1 MPLTVFFAIIFAAL
15 LHAIWNAM
23 VKKGDDKY
31 ISLTAIVLGHVPIS
45 IIVIFFTP
53 ILSLQSIPY
62 VFISAIFLSGYEW
75 CLLSAYRLE
84 DYTKVYPIA
93 RGTAPIFIVT
103 LSLLL
108 FGISISKFELM
119 GILAISFGIIILSF
133 QHNRNFKNYSAVV
146 YALTT
151 GLFIS
156 FYSISDGYGGRVS
169 DSPLN
174 YTAWLMILNAVIFS
188 ILLTIMNKPGVV
200 KGVFREGKKIFFIG
214 GTLSYTVYGT
224 IVWAF
229 TQAPVPLVAALRE
242 TSIIFALLIGT
253 FFLKEKFTFFKNS
266 RSIDYFFWC
275 NTIKILLKI

>member
-1 MPLTVFFAIIFAAL
+1 MPLTVFIAVILAAF
-15 LHAIWNAM
+15 LHAVWNAM
-23 VKKGDDKY
+23 VKKGDNKY
-31 ISLTAIVLGHVPIS
+31 VSLTAIVLGHVPIS

-53 ILSLQSIPY
+53 IISVQSLPY
-62 VFISAIFLSGYEW
+62 IFISAIFLTGYEW

-108 FGISISKFELM
+108 FGVSISKFELM

-133 QHNRNFKNYSAVV
+133 QNNRNFKNYSAAV
-146 YALTT
+146 YALST

-188 ILLTIMNKPGVV
+188 ILLIIMNKPRVIKKV
-200 KGVFREGKKIFFIG
+200 LNEEKKILFIG
-214 GTLSYTVYGT
+214 GTLSFTVYAAV
-224 IVWAF
+224 VWAF

-242 TSIIFALLIGT
+242 TSIIFSLLIGSL
-253 FFLKEKFTFFKNS
+253 FLKEKFTFFKTTAVLA
-266 RSIDYFFWC
+266 IFFGV
-275 NTIKILLKI
+275 ILLKFF

>member
-1 MPLTVFFAIIFAAL
+1 MSLSVFFAIIFAAL

-31 ISLTAIVLGHVPIS
+31 ISLTAVVLGHVPIS

-53 ILSLQSIPY
+53 IISFQSIPY
-62 VFISAIFLSGYEW
+62 IFISAIFLSGYEW

-93 RGTAPIFIVT
+93 RGTAPIFIVV

-108 FGISISKFELM
+108 FNTIISKFELI
-119 GILAISFGIIILSF
+119 GILVISFGIIILGF
-133 QHNRNFKNYSAVV
+133 QNIKTFKNYSAVV
-146 YALTT
+146 YAIST

-156 FYSISDGYGGRVS
+156 CYSISDGYGGRLS
-169 DSPLN
+169 ASPLN

-188 ILLTIMNKPGVV
+188 ILLRIMNKPGVIKKV
-200 KGVFREGKKIFFIG
+200 LSEGKKIFFIG
-214 GTLSYTVYGT
+214 GTLSYVVYGT

-229 TQAPVPLVAALRE
+229 TQASVPTVAALRE

-253 FFLKEKFTFFKNS
+253 FFLKEKFTFLKTAAVLT
-266 RSIDYFFWC
+266 IFFGV
-275 NTIKILLKI
+275 ILLKFF

>member
-1 MPLTVFFAIIFAAL
+1 MPLSVFFAIIFAAL

-23 VKKGDDKY
+23 VKKGEDKY

-53 ILSLQSIPY
+53 ILSFQSIPY
-62 VFISAIFLSGYEW
+62 VFISAIFLTGYEW

-93 RGTAPIFIVT
+93 RGTAPIFIVA

-108 FGISISKFELM
+108 FNANISKFELM
-119 GILAISFGIIILSF
+119 GILVISFGIIILGF
-133 QHNRNFKNYSAVV
+133 QNIKTFKNYSAVV
-146 YALTT
+146 YALGT

-156 FYSISDGYGGRVS
+156 CYSITDGYGGRIS
-169 DSPLN
+169 ASPLN
-174 YTAWLMILNAVIFS
+174 YTAWLMILNAVIFLV
-188 ILLTIMNKPGVV
+188 LLTIMNKPRVV
-200 KGVFREGKKIFFIG
+200 KGVLREGKKILFVG
-214 GTLSYTVYGT
+214 GTLSYTVYAT

-253 FFLKEKFTFFKNS
+253 FFLKEKFTLLKTAAVLTIFFGV
-266 RSIDYFFWC
+266 
-275 NTIKILLKI
+275 ILLKFF

>member
-31 ISLTAIVLGHVPIS
+31 ISLTAVVLGHVPIS
-45 IIVIFFTP
+45 IIVILFTP
-53 ILSLQSIPY
+53 IISFQSIPY
-62 VFISAIFLSGYEW
+62 IFISAIFLSGYEW

-93 RGTAPIFIVT
+93 RGTAPIFIVV

-108 FGISISKFELM
+108 FNTIISKFELI
-119 GILAISFGIIILSF
+119 GILVISFGIIILGF
-133 QHNRNFKNYSAVV
+133 QNIKTFKNYSAVV
-146 YALTT
+146 YAIST

-156 FYSISDGYGGRVS
+156 CYSISDGYGGRLS
-169 DSPLN
+169 ASPLN

-188 ILLTIMNKPGVV
+188 ILLRIMNKPGVIKKV
-200 KGVFREGKKIFFIG
+200 LSEGKKIFFIG
-214 GTLSYTVYGT
+214 GTLSYVVYGT

-229 TQAPVPLVAALRE
+229 TQASVPTVAALRE

-253 FFLKEKFTFFKNS
+253 FFLKEKFTFLKTAAVLT
-266 RSIDYFFWC
+266 IFFGV
-275 NTIKILLKI
+275 ILLKFF

>member
-1 MPLTVFFAIIFAAL
+1 MPLTVFLAIIFAAL

-31 ISLTAIVLGHVPIS
+31 ISLTAVVLGHVPIS

-53 ILSLQSIPY
+53 IISFQSIPY
-62 VFISAIFLSGYEW
+62 IFISAIFLSGYEW

-93 RGTAPIFIVT
+93 RGTAPIFIVV

-108 FGISISKFELM
+108 FNTIISKFELI
-119 GILAISFGIIILSF
+119 GILVISFGIIILGF
-133 QHNRNFKNYSAVV
+133 QNIKTFKNYSAIV
-146 YALTT
+146 YAVAT
-151 GLFIS
+151 GIFIS
-156 FYSISDGYGGRVS
+156 CYSISDGFGGRLS
-169 DSPLN
+169 NSPLN
-174 YTAWLMILNAVIFS
+174 YTAWLMILNAIFFS
-188 ILLTIMNKPGVV
+188 ILLKIMNKPRVPLKV
-200 KGVFREGKKIFFIG
+200 LNEGKKIFFIG
-214 GTLSYTVYGT
+214 GTLSYIVYGT

-253 FFLKEKFTFFKNS
+253 FFLKEKFTFLKAVATF
-266 RSIDYFFWC
+266 IIFFGVV
-275 NTIKILLKI
+275 LLKFY